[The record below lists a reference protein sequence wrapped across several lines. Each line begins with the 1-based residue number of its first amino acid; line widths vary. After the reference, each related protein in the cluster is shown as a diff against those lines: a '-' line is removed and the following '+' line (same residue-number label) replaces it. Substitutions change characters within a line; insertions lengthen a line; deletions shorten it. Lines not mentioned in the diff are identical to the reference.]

1 MEAKRSEKI
10 NKNKRYNTYLVH
22 SNYHQIWKNN
32 KMPTERERERERER
46 DLWVIKCRWRKKKNK
61 RNQTSIYN
69 C

>member
-46 DLWVIKCRWRKKKNK
+46 DLWVIKCR
-61 RNQTSIYN
+61 
-69 C
+69 